1 MQTHFMSVAG
11 LCVLGWFVC
20 YVYSSVCFWVYST
33 LLFILHSLLIFGLS
47 SFMDLVFSLTQT

>member
-1 MQTHFMSVAG
+1 MSVAG